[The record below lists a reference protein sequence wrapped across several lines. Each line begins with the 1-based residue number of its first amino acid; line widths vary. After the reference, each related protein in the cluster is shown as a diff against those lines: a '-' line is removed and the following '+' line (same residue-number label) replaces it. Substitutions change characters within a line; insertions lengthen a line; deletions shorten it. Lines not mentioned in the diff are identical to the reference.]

1 MIHVNIKKG
10 SSIIM
15 PIVQGWSMTS
25 GNTSVLTAT
34 VTGWVCT
41 MIAVGVGQ
49 TVLTLALASDLK
61 VELQVVVTP

>member
-25 GNTSVLTAT
+25 GNTAVLTAT

-41 MIAVGVGQ
+41 MTAVGVGQ

-61 VELQVVVTP
+61 VELQVGVTP